1 MFANR
6 RLMKHIIATIKV
18 VDFDL
23 CELQCYHQPNCVSI
37 NFNVIPESE
46 GLHECELSN
55 ATHRGHD
62 YELMNRDGYT
72 YKGAEVRN
80 LNILLTFSKEKQNR
94 KKTHQKQHQK
104 LGKHLCPGLCRYLKD
119 LCWASGISLYS
130 VRISVPVEPW
140 TYI

>member
-18 VDFDL
+18 VDCDL

-37 NFNVIPESE
+37 NFNVISDSE

-62 YELMNRDGYT
+62 NELMNRDGYI

-80 LNILLTFSKEKQNR
+80 LNLLLTFSKEKQKR
-94 KKTHQKQHQK
+94 KKNQQQKQKQV
-104 LGKHLCPGLCRYLKD
+104 KHLCPGLCRYLED
-119 LCWASGISLYS
+119 LCCASGISLCS
-130 VRISVPVEPW
+130 VRISVRVEV
-140 TYI
+140 